1 MTWLRT
7 LLFALLVP
15 GTVLGAIPYL
25 LTRDGWGGGVE
36 LGAARYLGV
45 LLMLPGILLMAACFA
60 DFVRRGGGTPAPVDP
75 PRRLVVAGPYRW
87 VRNPMYVGGVTILL
101 GEALLWEAPGL
112 IGYAAAFWL
121 ATHLFVVGYEE
132 RSLAARFPGE
142 YAAYRRE
149 VPRWIPRRPRP
160 G

>member
-45 LLMLPGILLMAACFA
+45 LLMLPASC
-60 DFVRRGGGTPAPVDP
+60 
-75 PRRLVVAGPYRW
+75 
-87 VRNPMYVGGVTILL
+87 
-101 GEALLWEAPGL
+101 
-112 IGYAAAFWL
+112 
-121 ATHLFVVGYEE
+121 
-132 RSLAARFPGE
+132 
-142 YAAYRRE
+142 
-149 VPRWIPRRPRP
+149 
-160 G
+160 